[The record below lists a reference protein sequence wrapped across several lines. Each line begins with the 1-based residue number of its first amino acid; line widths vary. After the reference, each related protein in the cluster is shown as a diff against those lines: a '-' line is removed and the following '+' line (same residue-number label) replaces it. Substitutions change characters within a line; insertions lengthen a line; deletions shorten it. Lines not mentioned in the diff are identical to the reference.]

1 MLGYFEVIGWNFLY
15 REILDI
21 SMGFN
26 LIAISAHIMDRLCC
40 FSCCLVYGAVC
51 RHHSLS
57 LE

>member
-1 MLGYFEVIGWNFLY
+1 MY

-26 LIAISAHIMDRLCC
+26 LIAFSAHIMDRLCC

-51 RHHSLS
+51 HDRSLS
-57 LE
+57 FE